1 MDSKTIEN
9 INPSTTA
16 TQTTTVEQVQSS
28 PQQTQ
33 MPTPT
38 VNPVMEALNADE
50 TNKKCVDCKKGKAT
64 CISINNGI
72 TLCEKCHNN
81 FHSIYGKRH
90 NTLQQLNEFLGYI
103 FMD

>member
-28 PQQTQ
+28 PHQTQ

-38 VNPVMEALNADE
+38 VNTVMTPPPIPTNEASD
-50 TNKKCVDCKKGKAT
+50 
-64 CISINNGI
+64 
-72 TLCEKCHNN
+72 
-81 FHSIYGKRH
+81 
-90 NTLQQLNEFLGYI
+90 
-103 FMD
+103 